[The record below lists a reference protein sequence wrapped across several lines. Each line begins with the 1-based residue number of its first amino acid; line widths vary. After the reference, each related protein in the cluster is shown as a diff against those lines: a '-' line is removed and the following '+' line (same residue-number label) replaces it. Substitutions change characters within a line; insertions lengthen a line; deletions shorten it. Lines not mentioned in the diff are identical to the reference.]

1 MEYYA
6 NGKILRG
13 LGGLYCIRLDR
24 SAGQTDNAGQHVPD
38 TPEDSAESTGTAAEP
53 CSPLAGHDI
62 LCRAKGAF
70 RHAGIT
76 PLVGDRVKVRY
87 TDASFIRTADGKTP
101 GGSPCVVIPS
111 PDGTDVRI
119 EDIIDRR
126 NSLIRPAM
134 ANLDE
139 LFIFMAAASP
149 APLLDVV
156 DKLISIAEF
165 NEIEPVIVIGK
176 CELDPQN
183 AARITEIYRQAGF
196 SVFPLSAKT
205 GEGVGAVREFVRQT
219 LPGHTAAFSGA
230 SGVGKSSLL
239 NTLFPDLHLETSEV
253 SRKIGRGRHTTRR
266 VELYPLDFDGVTGYL
281 ADTPGFSMLDFVRF
295 DFFGKDDLPGTFR
308 EFRPY
313 LGHCR
318 YTSCTH
324 TKEEDCAIV
333 QAVRAGKIPKSRH
346 DSFLSMYRDL
356 KDKHDWDKK

>member
-1 MEYYA
+1 M
-6 NGKILRG
+6 
-13 LGGLYCIRLDR
+13 
-24 SAGQTDNAGQHVPD
+24 
-38 TPEDSAESTGTAAEP
+38 
-53 CSPLAGHDI
+53 
-62 LCRAKGAF
+62 
-70 RHAGIT
+70 
-76 PLVGDRVKVRY
+76 
-87 TDASFIRTADGKTP
+87 
-101 GGSPCVVIPS
+101 
-111 PDGTDVRI
+111 
-119 EDIIDRR
+119 
-126 NSLIRPAM
+126 
-134 ANLDE
+134 
-139 LFIFMAAASP
+139 
-149 APLLDVV
+149 
-156 DKLISIAEF
+156 
-165 NEIEPVIVIGK
+165 
-176 CELDPQN
+176 
-183 AARITEIYRQAGF
+183 
-196 SVFPLSAKT
+196 
-205 GEGVGAVREFVRQT
+205 REFVRQT

-346 DSFLSMYRDL
+346 DSFLSM
-356 KDKHDWDKK
+356 